1 MPFPVYDFY
10 YQALRLD
17 QSRHPLHAPGG
28 HHPQPP
34 PLAARPPSERERRKF
49 VSFTVDLDRTG
60 GPLGIS
66 LASKVVVTQ
75 LSLASKVV
83 VTKLS
88 LGFSLDFSL
97 ASKVVIR
104 G

>member
-1 MPFPVYDFY
+1 
-10 YQALRLD
+10 
-17 QSRHPLHAPGG
+17 
-28 HHPQPP
+28 
-34 PLAARPPSERERRKF
+34 
-49 VSFTVDLDRTG
+49 VDLDRTG